1 MAAIIAGSAVRPMT
15 TASQTV
21 GTHRGASQPF
31 TMLRPC
37 AARQSVKVHADPEE
51 KAQQT
56 ASGDS
61 YQKIEEPVRSVF
73 PDNSDSGA
81 QNFGPTQSE
90 ADEFFKSKTAN
101 PDTEVFGTE
110 VGLADAM
117 RFKGAAPE
125 VINCRLAML
134 GFAAAVIVEA
144 TTGKNVIE
152 QAKAAPVP
160 IALISLTF
168 IVASIIPIVRGV
180 PRRGNSIFTAD
191 AELWNG
197 RLAMLG
203 IAALFWNA
211 YISSSSLTPVA

>member
-1 MAAIIAGSAVRPMT
+1 MAALLSASTVRSVARTAQVSSPLAASSLKPFTALRPAAVRRSLLVR
-15 TASQTV
+15 A
-21 GTHRGASQPF
+21 
-31 TMLRPC
+31 
-37 AARQSVKVHADPEE
+37 E
-51 KAQQT
+51 QQT
-56 ASGDS
+56 DSKDS
-61 YQKIEEPVRSVF
+61 YQKIEEPVRTNF
-73 PDNSDSGA
+73 PENTDSGA
-81 QNFGPTQSE
+81 QNFGPKQSE
-90 ADEFFKSKTAN
+90 ADDFLKSKQAN

-110 VGLADAM
+110 VGIVDAM

-134 GFAAAVIVEA
+134 GFVAAVAVEA
-144 TTGKNVIE
+144 ATGRNVIQ
-152 QAKAAPVP
+152 QAQAAPVP

-168 IVASIIPIVRGV
+168 VVASIVPIVRGV

-211 YISSSSLTPVA
+211 YIGPSSLAPLS